1 MGVQSSSYLEAE
13 FTPLSFVLSLLE
25 KVLSN
30 TAALSSYEEIH
41 VVRVVISFRGLQTQR
56 SRVCTKGMK
65 SKASEGEVLPVMCVQ
80 SMGRLAGSG
89 QE

>member
-1 MGVQSSSYLEAE
+1 MLCS
-13 FTPLSFVLSLLE
+13 LE
-25 KVLSN
+25 KVLNN

-41 VVRVVISFRGLQTQR
+41 VVRVVISFRGLQTHR
-56 SRVCTKGMK
+56 SGVCTKGMK
-65 SKASEGEVLPVMCVQ
+65 SKTSKGEVLSVICVQ